1 MREKDRSVAISSMTG
16 FARAEGSL
24 DDLAW
29 VWEVRSVNS
38 KGLDL
43 RFRPP
48 PGFEALDPLV
58 RAKVNAIF
66 KRGSVSVN
74 LSTRRET
81 GGGAYRINDD
91 FLAQVTARMARLK
104 EEVPDARPPSLDGI
118 LGLRGVIE
126 PVDEM
131 MAEDDFEAISK
142 AMMADLGKALK
153 GLAAM
158 RDEEG
163 ARLLAVLSAQIDQV
177 AELTARAGQVAGA
190 QPDAIRQRLNDQIQ
204 RLVADNAAMPEERLA
219 QEAAMLMTKADI
231 REELDRLAAHTQAPR
246 ELLAK
251 SEGPVGRRLDFL
263 CQEFNRE
270 ANTLCSKSPDT
281 DLTTLGLDLK
291 TVIDQLREQVQ
302 NIE

>member
-1 MREKDRSVAISSMTG
+1 VAISSMTG
-16 FARAEGSL
+16 FARAEGGL
-24 DDLAW
+24 DDLTW
-29 VWEVRSVNS
+29 VWEVRSVNA

-48 PGFEALDPLV
+48 QGFEALDPLV
-58 RAKVNAIF
+58 RARVNERF

-91 FLAQVTARMARLK
+91 FLARVIARLVRLK
-104 EEVPDARPPSLDGI
+104 DEVPDARPPSLDGI

-126 PVDEM
+126 PVDDM
-131 MAEDDFEAISK
+131 MGEDAFEAVAK
-142 AMMADLGKALK
+142 AMLADLDTALA
-153 GLAAM
+153 GLATM

-163 ARLLAVLSAQIDQV
+163 GRLLTVLLAQIDQV
-177 AELTARAGQVAGA
+177 AGLTTRAAAVAGA
-190 QPDAIRQRLNDQIQ
+190 QPDAIRRRLNEQVQRLI
-204 RLVADNAAMPEERLA
+204 ADNPAMPEERLA
-219 QEAAMLMTKADI
+219 QEAAILMTKTDI
-231 REELDRLAAHTQAPR
+231 REEIDRLTAHTEATR
-246 ELLAK
+246 DLLAK
-251 SEGPVGRRLDFL
+251 ADGPVGRRLDFL

-281 DLTTLGLDLK
+281 ELTGLGLDLK
-291 TVIDQLREQVQ
+291 AVIDQLREQVQ